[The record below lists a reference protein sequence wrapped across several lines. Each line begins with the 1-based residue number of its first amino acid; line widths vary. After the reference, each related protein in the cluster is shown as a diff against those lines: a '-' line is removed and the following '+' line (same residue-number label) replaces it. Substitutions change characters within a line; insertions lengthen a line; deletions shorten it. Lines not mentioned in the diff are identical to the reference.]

1 MTAIS
6 YRSLLLCSVLPLVM
20 SACSSSGD
28 GSSAP
33 IAAAAP
39 VSNLTPGAQYG
50 GTGAP
55 ADPLAKFT
63 ASTFRPTPHEGLETV
78 LIVPGVAN
86 TPVVNPILSLQQT
99 TTGFDMNTADGTVRY
114 DTRSGSSTVAG
125 TSQYN
130 NCVEPCATSG
140 LKINT
145 TFNSGGAISLTY
157 STYGVWTTTGPTGI
171 TRVGAFATGTSTTPA
186 QMPTTGTATYTGGA
200 AGYAITNIAA
210 NNVSFVGDTRFD
222 LDFAARTMTGGVTNI
237 TTRNLAT
244 PATSGTLGPIIFGSG
259 SIDLATTHFSGGAAA
274 ISFLPGAAIDLT
286 GAVGKVDGVFYG
298 PNAAEA
304 AGSFQL
310 SKTNVS
316 VMGSFGVKR

>member
-1 MTAIS
+1 
-6 YRSLLLCSVLPLVM
+6 
-20 SACSSSGD
+20 
-28 GSSAP
+28 
-33 IAAAAP
+33 
-39 VSNLTPGAQYG
+39 
-50 GTGAP
+50 
-55 ADPLAKFT
+55 
-63 ASTFRPTPHEGLETV
+63 
-78 LIVPGVAN
+78 
-86 TPVVNPILSLQQT
+86 
-99 TTGFDMNTADGTVRY
+99 
-114 DTRSGSSTVAG
+114 
-125 TSQYN
+125 
-130 NCVEPCATSG
+130 
-140 LKINT
+140 
-145 TFNSGGAISLTY
+145 
-157 STYGVWTTTGPTGI
+157 
-171 TRVGAFATGTSTTPA
+171 
-186 QMPTTGTATYTGGA
+186 MPTTGTATYTGGA

-274 ISFLPGAAIDLT
+274 ISSLPGAAIDLT